1 MLCLRNRLSD
11 RTLAQVSSVERSAA
25 DSAEDVWQRRMEI
38 FFERL
43 AVSWTVAGLPL
54 TAQKEL
60 LGRYLLADSETR
72 KWVRETI
79 VEHLRRHH
87 PEASL

>member
-38 FFERL
+38 VFERL
-43 AVSWTVAGLPL
+43 VVSWTVAGLPL

-60 LGRYLLADSETR
+60 LGRYRMADSETR

-87 PEASL
+87 PDASL